1 MDGCPNGGYGRRM
14 TPTIVDDIETTR
26 EGSTLIVRFARPAK
40 KNALTIAM
48 YERLNAVLAEA
59 AADKTVRAVVFGST
73 SETFTAGNDLA
84 DFMQNPPSGSDSP
97 VFRFIM
103 GLAAFEKPLI
113 AAVDG
118 KAIGLGL
125 TMLLHCDFV
134 YATERASLVA
144 PFVNLGLVPEAASSL
159 LLPKLIGHAR
169 AAEVLLLGE
178 PVSAQQAFSWGL
190 VSAIV
195 TPDQLMPRALQT
207 AQKLAER
214 APTAVKLSKALM
226 KDTTQVKERM
236 QQEGAH
242 FVSQLQS
249 PEVAEAI
256 GAFFEKRKPDFS
268 QF

>member
-1 MDGCPNGGYGRRM
+1 MA
-14 TPTIVDDIETTR
+14 PTVINDIETAR
-26 EGSTLIVRFARPAK
+26 EGSTLVIRFARPAK

-48 YERLNAVLAEA
+48 YERLNEALAEA

-84 DFMQNPPSGSDSP
+84 DFMGNPPTGEDSP
-97 VFRFIM
+97 VFRFIA
-103 GLAAFEKPLI
+103 GLASFEKPLL

-118 KAIGLGL
+118 KGIGLGL

-134 YATERASLVA
+134 YATERTSLVA

-159 LLPKLIGHAR
+159 LLPKLLGHAR

-178 PVSAQQAFSWGL
+178 PITAQQALSWGL
-190 VSAIV
+190 VNAIV
-195 TPDQLMPRALQT
+195 APDQVMPRALET
-207 AQKLAER
+207 AKKLAER
-214 APTAVKLSKALM
+214 APTAVKLTKALLKGNGEVRARM
-226 KDTTQVKERM
+226 KE
-236 QQEGAH
+236 EGAH
-242 FVSQLQS
+242 FVAQLQS

>member
-1 MDGCPNGGYGRRM
+1 MA
-14 TPTIVDDIETTR
+14 PTVLNDIETSR
-26 EGSTLIVRFARPAK
+26 EGSTFIIRFARPAK
-40 KNALTIAM
+40 KNALTVAM
-48 YERLNAVLAEA
+48 YERLNDALAEA

-73 SETFTAGNDLA
+73 SETFTAGNDLG
-84 DFMQNPPSGSDSP
+84 DFMGNPPTGEDSP
-97 VFRFIM
+97 VFRFIF
-103 GLAAFEKPLI
+103 GLATFEKPLI

-118 KAIGLGL
+118 KGIGLGL

-134 YATERASLVA
+134 YATERTSLVA

-178 PVSAQQAFSWGL
+178 PVSAQQAFAWGL
-190 VSAIV
+190 VNAIV
-195 TPDQLMPRALQT
+195 TPDQVMPRALET
-207 AQKLAER
+207 ARKLAER

-226 KDTTQVKERM
+226 KDPGVVKERM
-236 QQEGAH
+236 KQEGAH
-242 FVSQLQS
+242 FVAQLAS